1 MSERYHARFSC
12 RLRCRRRR
20 SNRRR
25 LCSRQLRARVF
36 RGRLYYTRR
45 TNFACSIVNIADFQA
60 RLIPVARK
68 VGPVMLCL
76 PVLAIAAR
84 TRLHVLTG

>member
-76 PVLAIAAR
+76 LVLAIAAR